1 MNLHRSPLAGIGK
14 FAAPAL
20 SQVIRLPGMLRATRG
35 LCAYLNYL
43 LGRGCGAGWDLAPE
57 VRVASSLI
65 FRENAV
71 VLDVGANIGDWSR
84 LLRALRPDAFIYQF
98 EPQPACCA
106 AIKALGLPRTELIT
120 SAVGATRSTATF
132 YSAQA
137 QDETASLHRRKDT
150 FVANSTY
157 QEYTVNVIALDDFAS
172 ERQIEYVDF
181 LKFDIEGHELFA
193 LKGCMK
199 LLAAN
204 RIGCIA
210 FEFGSGNINSRTFFR
225 DFWDLFQSHSFEL
238 FRILP
243 SGHLLPCKSYYEDE
257 EFFRGVSN
265 YVAISQRAR
274 FRTTQAA
281 GPQSGNV
288 V

>member
-1 MNLHRSPLAGIGK
+1 MNLHLSRLAGIGK

-20 SQVIRLPGMLRATRG
+20 SQVIRLPGMLSATRG

-43 LGRGCGAGWDLAPE
+43 LGRGCGAGWDLTPE
-57 VRVASSLI
+57 VQVASSLI
-65 FRENAV
+65 FRDDAV

-84 LLRALRPDAFIYQF
+84 LLRGIRPNAFIYQF
-98 EPQPACCA
+98 EPQPACCD
-106 AIKALGLPRTELIT
+106 AIKALALARTEVIAA
-120 SAVGATRSTATF
+120 AVGETRSTATF

-150 FVANSTY
+150 FLAKSTY
-157 QEYTVNVIALDDFAS
+157 KEYTVDVIPLDEFAR
-172 ERQIEYVDF
+172 ERKIEYIDF
-181 LKFDIEGHELFA
+181 LKFDIEGHELYA
-193 LKGCMK
+193 LKGCTQ

-204 RIGCIA
+204 QIGCIA

-225 DFWDLFQSHSFEL
+225 DFWDLFKSHSFEL

-243 SGHLLPCKSYYEDE
+243 SGHLLPCLSYYEDE

-265 YVAISQRAR
+265 YVAISKLAR
-274 FRTTQAA
+274 FRPAPA
-281 GPQSGNV
+281 GGGS
-288 V
+288 